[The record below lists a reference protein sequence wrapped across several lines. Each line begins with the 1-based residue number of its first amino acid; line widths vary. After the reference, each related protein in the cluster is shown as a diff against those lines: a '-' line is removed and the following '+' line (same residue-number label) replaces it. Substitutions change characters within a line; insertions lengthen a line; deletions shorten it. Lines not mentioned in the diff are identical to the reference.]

1 MATDETT
8 TATKVVPVER
18 ALVPVKAPTKAEA
31 LTDFRSDRQARNIS
45 ALARRWGVS
54 RPTARGWY
62 DEFAGVP
69 VEPPVEAVEV
79 AATRERD
86 NLFLVI
92 VAYAFFGTG
101 LATNGWFAQSLGST
115 EVAGYLFLAVGL
127 ASDAA

>member
-18 ALVPVKAPTKAEA
+18 ALVPVKALTKAEA

-69 VEPPVEAVEV
+69 VEPPVGGGGSCSHSRAGQS
-79 AATRERD
+79 
-86 NLFLVI
+86 
-92 VAYAFFGTG
+92 AFGDRG
-101 LATNGWFAQSLGST
+101 LRILRYW
-115 EVAGYLFLAVGL
+115 
-127 ASDAA
+127 